1 MKDLTK
7 ENFCRYQIVMEKF
20 HTDSRN
26 ITIDWANNVL
36 KNKEKYLVIDVKIA
50 NQRDKEIMGIKI
62 GNIDGIKI
70 LDVMFR
76 PQGDI
81 DKHILSEIKA
91 SGLNLDNLPLWED
104 KISELKYLET
114 KILLSET
121 WDFDALAFDSTITF
135 YGREDLSLQGI
146 DVGKIYSMYKGN
158 WDNYNREYHR
168 QSIPSKIPGG
178 KDRCRDLIAA
188 IKLMANEDNIS

>member
-1 MKDLTK
+1 MNDLTK
-7 ENFCRYQIVMEKF
+7 ENFCRYQIVIKKF
-20 HTDSRN
+20 HADSRN

-36 KNKEKYLVIDVKIA
+36 KNKEKYLIIDVKIA
-50 NQRDKEIMGIKI
+50 TRRDKEIMGIKI
-62 GNIDGIKI
+62 SNIDGVKI

-121 WDFDALAFDSTITF
+121 WDQDKSAFDSTITY

-146 DVGKIYSMYKGN
+146 DVGKIYSMYRGN
-158 WDNYNREYHR
+158 WDNYNCKYHL

-178 KDRCRDLIAA
+178 TDRCRDLIAA
-188 IKLMANEDNIS
+188 IELMANEDNIS

>member
-1 MKDLTK
+1 MNDLTK
-7 ENFCRYQIVMEKF
+7 ENFYRYQTVMEKF
-20 HTDSRN
+20 HADSRN
-26 ITIDWANNVL
+26 IAIDWAKNVL
-36 KNKEKYLVIDVKIA
+36 KNKEKYLVVDVKLA
-50 NQRDKEIMGIKI
+50 NQRDKEIMGIKVS
-62 GNIDGIKI
+62 NIDGVKI

-81 DKHILSEIKA
+81 DKHILSQIKA
-91 SGLNLDNLPLWED
+91 SGLNLTVLPLWED

-121 WDFDALAFDSTITF
+121 WDYDVLAFDSTITS

-146 DVGKIYSMYKGN
+146 DVGQIYSMYKGN
-158 WDNYNREYHR
+158 WDNYNCKYHL

-178 KDRCRDLIAA
+178 TDRCRDLIVA
-188 IKLMANEDNIS
+188 IELMANEE

>member
-7 ENFCRYQIVMEKF
+7 ENLYRYQIVMDKF
-20 HTDSRN
+20 HADSRN
-26 ITIDWANNVL
+26 ISIDWANNVL

-50 NQRDKEIMGIKI
+50 NRRDKEIMGIKI
-62 GNIDGIKI
+62 GNIDGVKI

-76 PQGDI
+76 PQGNI

-91 SGLNLDNLPLWED
+91 SGLNLDNLPMWED

-121 WDFDALAFDSTITF
+121 WEHDELAFYSTTIH

-158 WDNYNREYHR
+158 WDNYNCKYHR
-168 QSIPSKIPGG
+168 QWIPSKIPGG
-178 KDRCRDLIAA
+178 TDRCRDLIAA
-188 IKLMANEDNIS
+188 IELIANEDNIS

>member
-1 MKDLTK
+1 MKDLIK
-7 ENFCRYQIVMEKF
+7 ENFYRYQIVMKKF

-36 KNKEKYLVIDVKIA
+36 ENKEKYLIIDIKIA

-62 GNIDGIKI
+62 SNIDGVKI

-81 DKHILSEIKA
+81 DKHTLSQIKA
-91 SGLNLDNLPLWED
+91 SGLKLDNLPLWED

-121 WDFDALAFDSTITF
+121 WDRDKLAFDSTITY

-158 WDNYNREYHR
+158 WDNYNCKYDR

-178 KDRCRDLIAA
+178 TDRCRDLIAA
-188 IKLMANEDNIS
+188 IELMANEDSIS